1 MLEFYGEQRG
11 SELCVIL
18 PTYNERDNLPD
29 LVKRVT
35 SIGFSVIVVDD
46 SSTDGTFEIAKDLA
60 EEGKVFLIERKGEKG
75 LATAIRVG
83 IEYSKCP
90 FVAVMDADFQHPP
103 EVLPK
108 MLEKLKSGC
117 DLVIASRYTEGGR
130 IQGWPLYRRII
141 SLGAIFLAHLLLP
154 ETRVSSDPVSGF
166 FAFRRD
172 KVDPATITTNGYK
185 ALVDI
190 LVRNKFDR
198 VCEVPY
204 VFIQRKK
211 GKSKLGS
218 REIIEFVRQVM
229 RLRKK

>member
-1 MLEFYGEQRG
+1 MLEFYGEQRE
-11 SELCVIL
+11 SELCIVL

-29 LVKRVT
+29 LVKRVN
-35 SIGFSVIVVDD
+35 SMGFSVIVVDD
-46 SSTDGTFEIAKDLA
+46 SSTDGTFEVAKELA
-60 EEGKVFLIERKGEKG
+60 EKGILFLIERRGEKG

-117 DLVIASRYTEGGR
+117 DLVIASRYTEGGG

-141 SLGAIFLAHLLLP
+141 SWGAIFLTHFLLP

-172 KVDPATITTNGYK
+172 KVNPGTITTNGYK

-204 VFIQRKK
+204 VFVQRKR

-218 REIIEFVRQVM
+218 REIIEFVKQVM
-229 RLRKK
+229 VLRKK

>member
-1 MLEFYGEQRG
+1 MLEFYGQQRE
-11 SELCVIL
+11 SELCVVL
-18 PTYNERDNLPD
+18 PTYNERENLPE
-29 LVKRVT
+29 LVNLVF
-35 SIGFSVIVVDD
+35 SMGFSVIVVDD
-46 SSTDGTFEIAKDLA
+46 SSTDGTFEVAKDLA
-60 EEGKVFLIERKGEKG
+60 EKGMVFLIERRGERG

-83 IEYSKCP
+83 IEHAKCP

-117 DLVIASRYTEGGR
+117 DMVIASRYTEGGGIR
-130 IQGWPLYRRII
+130 GWPLYRRII
-141 SLGAIFLAHLLLP
+141 SRGAIFLAHLLLP
-154 ETRVSSDPVSGF
+154 ETRVSTDPVSGF
-166 FAFRRD
+166 FAVRRD
-172 KVDPATITTNGYK
+172 KIDPATITTNGYK

-204 VFIQRKK
+204 VFVQRKK

-218 REIIEFVRQVM
+218 GEIIEFVKQVM